1 MFPVQAV
8 AVASFTV
15 LFRNTQMA
23 VFKSTTNEQFRI
35 LMPNAFYIRITWLEK
50 WGKEEWQLR
59 KMFLL
64 KNK

>member
-15 LFRNTQMA
+15 LFRNAQIA

-35 LMPNAFYIRITWLEK
+35 LMSNALYIRIVWFEK
-50 WGKEEWQLR
+50 WGKKEWQLR
-59 KMFLL
+59 KMLL
-64 KNK
+64 FKNK